1 MMFLSNFIVH
11 FCSDAPLEK
20 SDILFTNDI
29 KTKEGSKSM
38 NDGSKKYLH
47 SEMDDIP
54 LEKNQKIDLDFYYL
68 ICRDYFAIITQHHEV
83 KRKLD
88 DLISNEKDIP
98 QTFFFS
104 QFYLS
109 LFHYFQRRKPKENC
123 LSVSS
128 FLYSLAAHSL
138 NLVFRLSGIKN
149 FKEYINNREKIK
161 YQILNSVDLKFDLSC
176 ENEISQL
183 FNAHEYNEIFIMLNE
198 LNNDNHLRNRRNIPS
213 FTTTRKPLVPD
224 SVEKVYVGEPFY
236 STCKSIICSPLRSI
250 SN

>member
-11 FCSDAPLEK
+11 FCSDTPLEK
-20 SDILFTNDI
+20 SDILFNNDI
-29 KTKEGSKSM
+29 KTKEESKSI

-54 LEKNQKIDLDFYYL
+54 LKKNQKIDLDFYYKV
-68 ICRDYFAIITQHHEV
+68 CRDYFAIITQHHEV

-98 QTFFFS
+98 QSFFFS
-104 QFYLS
+104 QFSLS
-109 LFHYFQRRKPKENC
+109 LFHYFHGRKPKENC

-161 YQILNSVDLKFDLSC
+161 YQILNSVDLKFDMSC

-198 LNNDNHLRNRRNIPS
+198 LNNDNHLRNRRNVPT
-213 FTTTRKPLVPD
+213 FTTTRNLLVPD
-224 SVEKVYVGEPFY
+224 SVKKVYVGEPIQL
-236 STCKSIICSPLRSI
+236 TCRNGVCKPLKGI